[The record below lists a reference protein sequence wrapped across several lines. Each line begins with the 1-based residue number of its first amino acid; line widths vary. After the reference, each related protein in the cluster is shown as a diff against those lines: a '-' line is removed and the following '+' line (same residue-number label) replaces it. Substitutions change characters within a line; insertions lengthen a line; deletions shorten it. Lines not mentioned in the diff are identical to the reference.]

1 MELYSIIVKFEW
13 DERKNEINIR
23 KHGFD
28 FRDAWE
34 VFQGPLLVRLDQ
46 REDYGEDRWQGI
58 GLLRGQ
64 VVVLIFTQRGSDLI
78 RVISL
83 RKARKHER
91 EGFEKAL
98 QD

>member
-1 MELYSIIVKFEW
+1 VVVKFEW
-13 DERKNEINIR
+13 DARKNEANIR

-28 FRDAWE
+28 FHDTWE
-34 VFQGPLLVRLDQ
+34 VFQGPLLARLDE
-46 REDYGEDRWQGI
+46 REDYGEDRWQGV
-58 GLLRGQ
+58 GLLRGE
-64 VVVLIFTQRGSDLI
+64 VVVVIFTQRQPDII

-83 RKARKHER
+83 RKAKKHER

>member
-1 MELYSIIVKFEW
+1 VVDVKFEW
-13 DERKNEINIR
+13 DKRKNEANIR

-28 FRDAWE
+28 FHDAWQ
-34 VFQGPLLVRLDQ
+34 VFQGPLLARLDE

-58 GLLRGQ
+58 GLLRDQ
-64 VVVLIFTQRGSDLI
+64 VVVVIFTQRQPDVT

-83 RKARKHER
+83 RKAKKHER

>member
-1 MELYSIIVKFEW
+1 LVDVKFEW
-13 DERKNEINIR
+13 DERKNEVNIR

-28 FRDAWE
+28 FHDAWE
-34 VFQGPLLVRLDQ
+34 VFQGPLLARLDE

-64 VVVLIFTQRGSDLI
+64 VVVVVFAQRRSDI
-78 RVISL
+78 VRVISL
-83 RKARKHER
+83 RKAKKHER
-91 EGFEKAL
+91 EGFERAL